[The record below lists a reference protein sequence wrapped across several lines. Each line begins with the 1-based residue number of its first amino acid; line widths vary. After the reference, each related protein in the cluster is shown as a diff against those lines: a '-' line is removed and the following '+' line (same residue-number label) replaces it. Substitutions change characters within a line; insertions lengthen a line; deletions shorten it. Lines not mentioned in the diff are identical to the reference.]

1 MKRTGL
7 AIVLSVAGFLGFVVA
22 PGLSAASE
30 PITIGSI
37 ATLSG
42 PGRGW
47 GLGLLA
53 GLQIAADEINAK
65 GGILLGGERRKV
77 NIVYYDDKY
86 QGSEALDVANRLIN
100 QDKVKIIMGPMGS
113 APTLA
118 VQDTTEKSGAMI
130 FSGGITSKNLGPAK
144 PLSFRYVMSHAEYAL
159 PMAKWIAQNVRNAKK
174 VAVIAPND
182 ETGQEA
188 VIEIEK
194 AYHANGL
201 QLTGKFW
208 FERGTPDLTP
218 ILTKILST
226 QPDIIETDG
235 SAPVD
240 VGLVVKQARQLN
252 YKGLITKIGGPGTG
266 EVIRV
271 AGAEYSEGF
280 LYQTTSDLADPKA
293 KRLQDAFAAKYKDPF
308 NALLIPAYDISLM
321 LFDAIA
327 KAQSTDPAK
336 VAPVLAE
343 MKWDGTFGPIVFGGQ
358 ATYGIKRQPLYP
370 FFLGRVEKGQ
380 EKIVTILQP

>member
-1 MKRTGL
+1 MKRMGVV
-7 AIVLSVAGFLGFVVA
+7 IVLSVAVLLGVVA
-22 PGLSAASE
+22 ISGASAASE

-77 NIVYYDDKY
+77 NVVYYDDKY

-100 QDKVKIIMGPMGS
+100 QDKVKLILGPMGS

-130 FSGGITSKNLGPAK
+130 FSGGITHKNLGPTK
-144 PLSFRYVMSHAEYAL
+144 PLSFRYVMSQAEYAP
-159 PMAKWIAQNVRNAKK
+159 PMAKWIAQNVPGAKK

-188 VIEIEK
+188 VADIEK
-194 AYHANGL
+194 AFQANGVE
-201 QLTGKFW
+201 LTGKFW

-226 QPDIIETDG
+226 QPNIIETDG

-240 VGLVVKQARQLN
+240 VGLVVKQARQLGF
-252 YKGLITKIGGPGTG
+252 KGIISKIGGPGTG

-280 LYQTTSDLADPKA
+280 LYQTTSDLATPKA

-321 LFDAIA
+321 LFEAIA

-380 EKIVTILQP
+380 EKIVTVLQP

>member
-1 MKRTGL
+1 MTRICFAL
-7 AIVLSVAGFLGFVVA
+7 ILCIAFVLGAVAV
-22 PGLSAASE
+22 PGPSAAGE

-47 GLGLLA
+47 GLALLA
-53 GLQIAADEINAK
+53 GLQIAVDETNAK
-65 GGILLGGERRKV
+65 GGILYGSERRKI

-86 QGSEALDVANRLIN
+86 QGSEAVDVANRLIN
-100 QDKVKIIMGPMGS
+100 QDKVKIILGPMGS

-118 VQDTTEKSGAMI
+118 VQETTEKGEAMI
-130 FSGGITSKNLGPAK
+130 FSGGITSKALAPTK
-144 PLSFRYVMSHAEYAL
+144 TLSFRYVLSHAEYA
-159 PMAKWIAQNVRNAKK
+159 PPIAKWVSQNLPKAKK
-174 VAVIAPND
+174 VAVMAPND

-188 VIEIEK
+188 VLFIEK
-194 AYHANGL
+194 AYQASGISL
-201 QLTGKFW
+201 AGKFM

-218 ILTKILST
+218 ILTKVISM
-226 QPDIIETDG
+226 QPDVIETDG

-240 VGLVVKQARQLN
+240 VGLIVKQARQLN
-252 YKGLITKIGGPGTG
+252 YKGLITKIGGAGTG

-280 LYQTTSDLADPKA
+280 LYQTSADMADPKV
-293 KRLQDAFAAKYKDPF
+293 KRLEAAFAAKYKDPF

-321 LFDAIA
+321 LFGAIG
-327 KAQSTDPAK
+327 KAQSTDARK
-336 VAPVLAE
+336 VAPVLADL
-343 MKWDGTFGPIVFGGQ
+343 KGNGTFGPIVFGGQ

-380 EKIVTILQP
+380 EKIVTKLHP

>member
-1 MKRTGL
+1 MKRMGVV
-7 AIVLSVAGFLGFVVA
+7 IVLSVAVLLGVVA
-22 PGLSAASE
+22 ISGASAASE

-77 NIVYYDDKY
+77 NVVYYDDKY

-100 QDKVKIIMGPMGS
+100 QDKVKLILGPMGS

-130 FSGGITSKNLGPAK
+130 FSGGITHKNLGPTK
-144 PLSFRYVMSHAEYAL
+144 PLSFRYVMSQAEYAP
-159 PMAKWIAQNVRNAKK
+159 PMAKWIAQNVPGAKK

-188 VIEIEK
+188 VADIEK
-194 AYHANGL
+194 AFQANGVE
-201 QLTGKFW
+201 LTGKFW

-226 QPDIIETDG
+226 QPNIIETDG

-240 VGLVVKQARQLN
+240 VGLVVKQARQLGF
-252 YKGLITKIGGPGTG
+252 KGIISKIGGPGTG

-293 KRLQDAFAAKYKDPF
+293 KHLQDAFAAKYKDPF

-321 LFDAIA
+321 LFEAIA
-327 KAQSTDPAK
+327 KTQSLDPAK
-336 VAPVLAE
+336 IAPVLAD
-343 MKWDGTFGPIVFGGQ
+343 MKWNGTFGPIEFGGQ

-380 EKIVTILQP
+380 EKIVTVLRP